1 MFSSVPKE
9 IVNMQEPLVQLADR
23 IPWKD
28 LENDLSKFYSHTGTP
43 SMPIRLMAGLLILK
57 RLYNF
62 GDESIVDQ
70 WIQNP
75 YYQYFCGEAEFQWHF
90 PCDPSDLV
98 HFCKRIGE
106 EGVELIFKMSI
117 DVKKVGANM
126 KNEGD
131 EPNAESELPSNRLS
145 DM

>member
-1 MFSSVPKE
+1 MISKNFIP
-9 IVNMQEPLVQLADR
+9 IPEP
-23 IPWKD
+23 
-28 LENDLSKFYSHTGTP
+28 P
-43 SMPIRLMAGLLILK
+43 SMPIRLKAGLLILK
-57 RLYNF
+57 RLNNF

-70 WIQNP
+70 WIQNH
-75 YYQYFCGEAEFQWHF
+75 YYQYFCGESEFQWHF
-90 PCDPSDLV
+90 PCDSSDLV

-117 DVKKVGANM
+117 DVKKVGANL

-131 EPNAESELPSNRLS
+131 EPNADAELPSNRLS

>member
-1 MFSSVPKE
+1 
-9 IVNMQEPLVQLADR
+9 
-23 IPWKD
+23 
-28 LENDLSKFYSHTGTP
+28 
-43 SMPIRLMAGLLILK
+43 MPIRLMAGLLILK

-98 HFCKRIGE
+98 HFRKRIGE

-117 DVKKVGANM
+117 DVKKVGANL

-131 EPNAESELPSNRLS
+131 EPNADAELPSNRLS

>member
-1 MFSSVPKE
+1 VPKE

-28 LENDLSKFYSHTGTP
+28 LENDLSKFYFHTGTP

-57 RLYNF
+57 SLYNF

-75 YYQYFCGEAEFQWHF
+75 YYQHEENNTDHNALIISMYGSFC
-90 PCDPSDLV
+90 
-98 HFCKRIGE
+98 
-106 EGVELIFKMSI
+106 
-117 DVKKVGANM
+117 ANG
-126 KNEGD
+126 KY
-131 EPNAESELPSNRLS
+131 
-145 DM
+145 